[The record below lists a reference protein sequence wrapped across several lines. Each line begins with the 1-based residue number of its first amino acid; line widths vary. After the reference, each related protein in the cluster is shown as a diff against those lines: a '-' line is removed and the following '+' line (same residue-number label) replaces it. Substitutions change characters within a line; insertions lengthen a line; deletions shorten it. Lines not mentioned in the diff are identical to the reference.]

1 MPCGNGWNKED
12 RFTMSDLRCCAPV
25 GMFDSGVGG
34 ISVLREAVRMFP
46 SERFIF
52 FGDTKN
58 APYGTKTKEEVLAL
72 SRCVVETLLN
82 KGCKAI
88 VIACNTATSAAAA
101 SLRAEYPAIPIVAM
115 EPALK
120 PASLLHQDGV
130 VLALATPGTLA
141 GEKYAHLYALYG
153 EGVISLP
160 CRGLMEFAERGE
172 LDGPALD
179 TYFNDLFRPYETQK
193 VEAVVLGC
201 THYVF
206 LKRAIRKHFPSVPLI
221 DGNEGTARQL
231 GRRLKELGL
240 LAPADQKGGAE
251 LFSSGGK
258 EAVAMMEKLLALPE
272 ET

>member
-1 MPCGNGWNKED
+1 MN
-12 RFTMSDLRCCAPV
+12 DLRCRAPI

-34 ISVLREAVRMFP
+34 ISVLREAVRQLP
-46 SERFIF
+46 HERFLF

-58 APYGTKTKEEVLAL
+58 APYGTKTKEEVLSL
-72 SRCVVETLLN
+72 SRCIVEKLLER
-82 KGCKAI
+82 GCKAI

-101 SLRAEYPAIPIVAM
+101 TLRAEYADIPIIAM

-130 VLALATPGTLA
+130 VLSLATPGTIA

-160 CRGLMEFAERGE
+160 CGGLMEFAERGE
-172 LDGPALD
+172 LDSPALD
-179 TYFNDLFRPYETQK
+179 AYLSSLFQPYIHGK

-206 LKRAIRKHFPSVPLI
+206 LKRAIGRFFPSVPLI
-221 DGNEGTARQL
+221 DGNEGTVRQL
-231 GRRLKELGL
+231 GRRLTEMDL
-240 LAPADQKGGAE
+240 LAPADQKGGTE
-251 LFSSGGK
+251 LLSSGGK
-258 EAVAMMEKLLALPE
+258 EAAAMMEKLLNLPE
-272 ET
+272 ES

>member
-1 MPCGNGWNKED
+1 
-12 RFTMSDLRCCAPV
+12 MSCNAPI

-34 ISVLREAVRMFP
+34 ISVLREAVRRLP
-46 SERFIF
+46 HERFVF

-72 SRCVVETLLN
+72 SRRVVEILLDR
-82 KGCKAI
+82 GCKAI

-101 SLRAEYPAIPIVAM
+101 TLRAEYADIPIIAM

-120 PASLLHQDGV
+120 PASLLHQDGI
-130 VLALATPGTLA
+130 VLALATPGTIA

-153 EGVISLP
+153 DGVVSLP
-160 CRGLMEFAERGE
+160 CKGLMEFAERGE
-172 LDGPALD
+172 LDSPGLRAYLS
-179 TYFNDLFRPYETQK
+179 TLFQPYLQSK

-206 LKRAIRKHFPSVPLI
+206 LRQAIGSFFPGVPLI
-221 DGNEGTARQL
+221 DGNEGTVRQL
-231 GRRLKELGL
+231 ARRLKESGL
-240 LAPADQKGGAE
+240 LAPEEQTGGAE
-251 LFSSGGK
+251 LLSSGGP
-258 EAVAMMEKLLALPE
+258 EPAALMRKLLNLPR

>member
-1 MPCGNGWNKED
+1 MND
-12 RFTMSDLRCCAPV
+12 SLRRAPV

-34 ISVLREAVRMFP
+34 ISVLREAVRMLP
-46 SERFIF
+46 NERFIF

-58 APYGTKTKEEVLAL
+58 APYGTKTREEVLAL
-72 SRCVVETLLN
+72 SRAVVETLLK

-101 SLRAEYPAIPIVAM
+101 TLRAEYEDIPIIAM

-130 VLALATPGTLA
+130 VLALATPGTIA

-153 EGVISLP
+153 EGVISMP
-160 CRGLMEFAERGE
+160 CGGLMEFAERGE
-172 LDGPALD
+172 LDSEALHA
-179 TYFNDLFRPYETQK
+179 YLSALFRPYANQK

-206 LKRAIRKHFPSVPLI
+206 LKRAIGRFFPTVPLI
-221 DGNEGTARQL
+221 DGNEGTVRQL
-231 GRRLKELGL
+231 GRRLTEKNL
-240 LAPADQKGGAE
+240 LAPADQTGE
-251 LFSSGGK
+251 VTLLSSGG
-258 EAVAMMEKLLALPE
+258 EEPVRLMERLMTLPNE
-272 ET
+272 K

>member
-1 MPCGNGWNKED
+1 
-12 RFTMSDLRCCAPV
+12 MSCNAPV

-34 ISVLREAVRMFP
+34 ISVLREAVRLFP
-46 SERFIF
+46 NERFIF

-72 SRCVVETLLN
+72 SRAVVETLLK

-101 SLRAEYPAIPIVAM
+101 SLRAEYEDIPIIAM

-130 VLALATPGTLA
+130 VLALATPGTIA
-141 GEKYAHLYALYG
+141 GEKYAQLYALYG

-160 CRGLMEFAERGE
+160 CGGLMEFAERGE
-172 LDGPALD
+172 LDSEALHE
-179 TYFNDLFRPYETQK
+179 YLSDLFRPYFGQK

-206 LKRAIRKHFPSVPLI
+206 LKKSIGRFFPAAPLI
-221 DGNEGTARQL
+221 DGNEGTVRQL
-231 GRRLKELGL
+231 GRRLAEKNL
-240 LAPADQKGGAE
+240 LAPMNQAGGVE
-251 LFSSGGK
+251 LLSSGG
-258 EAVAMMEKLLALPE
+258 EEPVRLMEKLLALPNE
-272 ET
+272 K